1 MNINAFYNLP
11 VSYGILHHHIFF
23 IFREKSQLHRSIDRL
38 TSELQEVKDKC
49 DELREARQDAMRE
62 ILVLQDEHQKEILL
76 VKADL
81 QDETNSREGMD
92 KRLNDLRAEVIK
104 RE

>member
-1 MNINAFYNLP
+1 M
-11 VSYGILHHHIFF
+11 
-23 IFREKSQLHRSIDRL
+23 R
-38 TSELQEVKDKC
+38 DKC

-62 ILVLQDEHQKEILL
+62 ILLLQDEHQKEILL

-92 KRLNDLRAEVIK
+92 KRLNDLRAEVK
-104 RE
+104 KPF